1 MAGAG
6 QFLNV
11 FSYKNFRCNV
21 HNKFFELNLYQTN
34 PLNTHHWR
42 STLARPSRDIDLSFR
57 QQQAGAG
64 TSKKMKEKKADQN
77 KDDSFLE
84 LQQSFLSAL
93 EVANPKIERLVLVSN
108 FSEQDAESQQ
118 PKANGTATLKDAL
131 RLLLPA
137 VGQGLGSSRLTSLL
151 CLDWI
156 SRALGLGLQIEDT
169 WTAEINS
176 SNIIIFITDCF
187 AADDAFEVLTVELAV
202 VEHLVVPAICYVDS
216 RNGKQVAGKLRLQ
229 KIIE

>member
-1 MAGAG
+1 
-6 QFLNV
+6 
-11 FSYKNFRCNV
+11 
-21 HNKFFELNLYQTN
+21 
-34 PLNTHHWR
+34 
-42 STLARPSRDIDLSFR
+42 
-57 QQQAGAG
+57 
-64 TSKKMKEKKADQN
+64 MKEKEADHN

-84 LQQSFLSAL
+84 LQQSLLSAL

-108 FSEQDAESQQ
+108 FSEQEGENQQ

-131 RLLLPA
+131 RLLLPT

-156 SRALGLGLQIEDT
+156 SRALGLGLQIEDM
-169 WTAEINS
+169 WTAEIDS

-187 AADDAFEVLTVELAV
+187 AADDAFEALTVEVADI
-202 VEHLVVPAICYVDS
+202 EHLVVPAICYVDS

-229 KIIE
+229 KIIERVLESGRGLDWVTACGESISRVFTSGPSQKLLQHCQHKHAHLGEDRRLHINEEVSETNLEDKV